1 MNRFIHK
8 TTQFVF
14 SKQKSMFSSALLLAF
29 MIVISRLFGFLRYRI
44 LAGYFSTEQ
53 LDIFF
58 ASFRI
63 PDLVFELLITG
74 ALTSSFIPIYIQ
86 YQNNKED
93 LRTNISS
100 IINVICIV
108 LIVCIIILL
117 LFLDPLI
124 YLITPGYSST
134 KINEIITYSRFLLI
148 GQLPFL
154 VLGNILTGIGQANK
168 IFLLSAL
175 APIIYNL
182 GIIISIVLFAGN
194 LYLLAP
200 VVGVILGASL
210 FFVIQLPLLAKSD
223 FNYSFILKRTEGL
236 KKFVRITIPRIVSVL
251 VAQIDATVDL
261 TLTTFLGAGS
271 YTIFYFAQHFQLL
284 PVSVIGISFGQASL
298 PYLSEIYQE
307 GKMEEFKR
315 IIIDS
320 ILNLFFL
327 VIPIMSFFIFA
338 RTPLIRLFFGGEKF
352 DWASTVQTAI
362 TLSFFSLSI
371 PAHTIYYF
379 LTRCYYAFL
388 DTKTPFFVGL
398 ASILINTIISLFFI
412 IILKL
417 PVWSLAISFSIS
429 MTINSAVLFY
439 LLYKKLGGMDLPFFF
454 KESAKIC
461 LAALLSAVFSYYLM
475 KLLDGLVFDTTR
487 TINVFFLIT
496 TISFV
501 FVSLYAFL
509 SWFLNVREMYLIT
522 KLFIKA
528 REYRNKIVELYTT
541 YE

>member
-1 MNRFIHK
+1 
-8 TTQFVF
+8 
-14 SKQKSMFSSALLLAF
+14 MFSSALLLAF

-93 LRTNISS
+93 LRINISS
-100 IINVICIV
+100 IINVVCLV
-108 LIVCIIILL
+108 LIGCIILL
-117 LFLDPLI
+117 LLFLNPLI
-124 YLITPGYSST
+124 YLITPGYSSA
-134 KINEIITYSRFLLI
+134 KINEIIIYSRFLLI

-154 VLGNILTGIGQANK
+154 VIGNILTGIGQANK

-175 APIIYNL
+175 APIVYNL
-182 GIIISIVLFAGN
+182 GIIISIVVFAGN

-200 VVGVILGASL
+200 VVGVILGALL
-210 FFVIQLPLLAKSD
+210 FFIIQLPLLFKSD
-223 FNYSFILKRTEGL
+223 FRYSFILKRTDGL
-236 KKFVRITIPRIVSVL
+236 RKFVRITIPRIVSVL

-298 PYLSEIYQE
+298 PYLSEIYHE
-307 GKMEEFKR
+307 GRIEEFKK

-327 VIPIMSFFIFA
+327 VIPIMGFFIIA
-338 RTPLIRLFFGGEKF
+338 RTPLVRLFFGGEKF
-352 DWASTVQTAI
+352 DWTSTVQTAI

-371 PAHTIYYF
+371 PAHSIYYF

-388 DTKTPFFVGL
+388 DTKTPFFIGL
-398 ASILINTIISLFFI
+398 ASILVNTIISLFFI
-412 IILKL
+412 MILKL

-439 LLYKKLGGMDLPFFF
+439 LLYKKLGGMDISFLF
-454 KESAKIC
+454 KESVKIC
-461 LAALLSAVFSYYLM
+461 FAALLSAVFSYYLM

-487 TINVFFLIT
+487 TINVFFLIA

-501 FVSLYAFL
+501 FISLYAFL

-522 KLFIKA
+522 KLLIKA
-528 REYRNKIVELYTT
+528 REYKNRIVELYTT

>member
-1 MNRFIHK
+1 
-8 TTQFVF
+8 
-14 SKQKSMFSSALLLAF
+14 MFSSALLLAC

-86 YQNNKED
+86 YQNSKED
-93 LRTNISS
+93 LRINVSS
-100 IINVICIV
+100 IINVICLV
-108 LIVCIIILL
+108 LIGCIIILL
-117 LFLDPLI
+117 LFLNPLI

-154 VLGNILTGIGQANK
+154 VVGNILTGIGQANK

-182 GIIISIVLFAGN
+182 GIIISIILFAGS
-194 LYLLAP
+194 LHLLAP
-200 VVGVILGASL
+200 VVGVILGAVL
-210 FFVIQLPLLAKSD
+210 FFVVQLPLLAKSD
-223 FNYSFILKRTEGL
+223 FNYSFILRKTEGL
-236 KKFVRITIPRIVSVL
+236 RKFVRITIPRIVSVL

-298 PYLSEIYQE
+298 PYLSEIYNE
-307 GKMEEFKR
+307 GKIEEFKK

-327 VIPIMSFFIFA
+327 VIPISSFFILA
-338 RTPLIRLFFGGEKF
+338 RIPLVRLFFGGEKF
-352 DWASTVQTAI
+352 DWGSTVQTAI
-362 TLSFFSLSI
+362 TLSFFSFSI
-371 PAHTIYYF
+371 PAHSIYYF

-398 ASILINTIISLFFI
+398 ASILINTAISLFFI
-412 IILKL
+412 MILKL

-429 MTINSAVLFY
+429 MTMNSAVLFY
-439 LLYKKLGGMDLPFFF
+439 LLYKKLGGMNLSLLLT
-454 KESAKIC
+454 ESAKIC
-461 LAALLSAVFSYYLM
+461 FAALSSAVFSYYLM

-487 TINVFFLIT
+487 TINVFFLVAAVL
-496 TISFV
+496 FA
-501 FVSLYAFL
+501 FVSLYSFL
-509 SWFLNVREMYLIT
+509 SWILNVREMYLIT
-522 KLFIKA
+522 KLLIKA
-528 REYRNKIVELYTT
+528 REYRNRIVELYTT